1 MTGTMD
7 EQGERGPAAGEARR
21 PNRLIHEKSPYLL
34 QHADNPVDWRPW
46 GEEAFEE
53 ARRADRP
60 VFLSI
65 GYATCHW
72 CHVMAHESFQDPE
85 VARLLNE
92 TFVPVKVDREERPD
106 VDAAYMTVC
115 QIMTGGGGWPL
126 TVILTP
132 DKKPFF
138 AGTYFPRESR
148 GGRIGMV
155 ELIGHLAAAWR
166 KRRGEVM
173 LEADRMA
180 LLAGKVSAAAPG
192 GRLEAPV
199 IDAACRNLARDFDET
214 HGGFGGAPKF
224 PMPTTLL
231 FLLRA
236 WRRTGW
242 SRALEMAE
250 TTLGAMRAGGIFD
263 HVGFGFHRYAT
274 DAAWIVPHF
283 EKMLYDQALLAMAY
297 VEAFQA
303 TGKAAYRSTAEE
315 IFRYVLDR
323 LTVGGG
329 AFASAED
336 ADSEGGEGA
345 YYAWTPGELR
355 EALGEE
361 AALVG
366 RVFNVSAEGK
376 VVDPATGERGRG
388 GILHRTRP
396 AAELARELGIGE
408 QALAERL
415 EAARLKLLDARQ
427 RRAAP
432 PRDDK
437 VLADWNGLMI
447 AALAMGARIL
457 GVPAHA
463 EAARRAASF
472 VLTAMRPGGGR
483 LMHRYRDGE
492 AAIPAFARDHA
503 FLVWGLL
510 ELHEA
515 TRDAAWLA
523 EAVRLNDE
531 LIGRFADAD
540 GGGFFETAA
549 DVEPVLARRKEGVD
563 GAVPSANSAA
573 LCNLLRLGRITGRA
587 DLPREA
593 GRIETAFSATVER
606 IPEGF
611 TLMLA
616 GLDFPSSP
624 PG

>member
-1 MTGTMD
+1 MD
-7 EQGERGPAAGEARR
+7 DQSKRDPAAGEARR

-46 GEEAFEE
+46 GEEAFAE
-53 ARRADRP
+53 ARRSDRP

-106 VDAAYMTVC
+106 VDAACMTVC

-132 DKKPFF
+132 EKKPFF
-138 AGTYFPRESR
+138 AGTYFPRDSR

-155 ELIGHLAAAWR
+155 ELIGRLAAAWR

-192 GRLEAPV
+192 GRLEASV

-250 TTLGAMRAGGIFD
+250 TTLLAMRAGGIFD

-303 TGKAAYRSTAEE
+303 TGKAGYRSTAEE

-323 LTVGGG
+323 LTVEGG

-345 YYAWTPGELR
+345 YYVWTQGELR

-366 RVFNVSAEGK
+366 RVFNVPAGGNF
-376 VVDPATGERGRG
+376 VDPATGERGRG
-388 GILHRTRP
+388 NILHRTRP
-396 AAELARELGIGE
+396 AAEVARELGIEE

-415 EAARLKLLDARQ
+415 EAARLRLLDARQ

-447 AALAMGARIL
+447 AALAMGARVFGI
-457 GVPAHA
+457 PAHA
-463 EAARRAASF
+463 EAARRAAAF
-472 VLTAMRPGGGR
+472 VLTVMRPGGGR

-531 LIGRFADAD
+531 LIGRFADAA

-549 DVEPVLARRKEGVD
+549 DAETVLARRKEGVD

-573 LCNLLRLGRITGRA
+573 FCNLLRLGRITGRE
-587 DLPREA
+587 DLLREA
-593 GRIETAFSATVER
+593 GRVETAFSSTVER

-616 GLDFPSSP
+616 GLASREGASLENR
-624 PG
+624 